1 MRINENF
8 IKVQVILLVI
18 ILVLG
23 LIPLLILVE
32 SFLLVMFYFQSLV
45 VTASVDVKGI
55 CFAADKI
62 VSLTFAFSSAR
73 V

>member
-32 SFLLVMFYFQSLV
+32 SFLLVMFYFQSLL

-55 CFAADKI
+55 RFAADKI

>member
-32 SFLLVMFYFQSLV
+32 SVLLVMFYFQSLV

-55 CFAADKI
+55 SFAADKI
-62 VSLTFAFSSAR
+62 VNLTFAFSSAR

>member
-32 SFLLVMFYFQSLV
+32 SFLLVMFYFQSLA